1 MNNAISSLRILPA
14 AAETALRSTGASAGA
29 ASSSAAG
36 SGFDTDTEVQ
46 PEFSD
51 VLHSALDDM
60 QKLQGAAETKVA
72 GVLDGT
78 GTDVHSALIAVE
90 KADLS
95 FQLMMQVRNKIVS
108 AYQEISRMQF

>member
-1 MNNAISSLRILPA
+1 MNGAIPSLRILPS
-14 AAETALRSTGASAGA
+14 EVDASSLASGGAGA
-29 ASSSAAG
+29 GPA
-36 SGFDTDTEVQ
+36 FR
-46 PEFSD
+46 D
-51 VLHSALDDM
+51 VLHSTIGEM
-60 QKLQGAAETKVA
+60 QELQGQAESTVA
-72 GVLDGT
+72 GVLEGT

>member
-1 MNNAISSLRILPA
+1 MSTPISALRILPA
-14 AAETALRSTGASAGA
+14 EMPSLAAALPEASEGSFGETLRGAMAEMGSLQSDAGA
-29 ASSSAAG
+29 
-36 SGFDTDTEVQ
+36 
-46 PEFSD
+46 
-51 VLHSALDDM
+51 
-60 QKLQGAAETKVA
+60 KVA
-72 GVLDGT
+72 GVLEGT

>member
-1 MNNAISSLRILPA
+1 MNSAISSLRILPA
-14 AAETALRSTGASAGA
+14 AAETVLRSTGNGEGPTAG
-29 ASSSAAG
+29 SAAG
-36 SGFDTDTEVQ
+36 SSFDADTEVQ

-60 QKLQGAAETKVA
+60 QNLQGAAETKVA

>member
-1 MNNAISSLRILPA
+1 MSSPVSSLRILPSEIESGTLDPA
-14 AAETALRSTGASAGA
+14 AASGGGFAETLRGAMDEMGHLNS
-29 ASSSAAG
+29 
-36 SGFDTDTEVQ
+36 Q
-46 PEFSD
+46 
-51 VLHSALDDM
+51 
-60 QKLQGAAETKVA
+60 AETKVA
-72 GVLDGT
+72 SVLEGN